1 MSNEMPPP
9 IPALPE
15 VPAET
20 SLAARL
26 TNVFVAPG
34 EVFAEVKASPI
45 RHSNWIVA
53 TLIFILLSWCSAGV
67 MMSQESVRHA
77 FADIQEQA
85 MQKKFQKLVDEKK
98 MTQAQA
104 DQTIADVSKVTGV
117 VYTVMA
123 FVGPVIGGAIAP
135 FLGGFILWAVG
146 TLIFR
151 RTFSYL
157 KAVEASGLTMVV
169 AGLGVLVKGLLC
181 AALGTI
187 FASPGLVLLVRPY
200 DPTNLLHSFLLAFD
214 FFAIWGTVLSGIALA
229 KLSEVS
235 FVKAFAWVAAITF
248 IFVGGMV
255 TLGWAVQHFA
265 PK

>member
-1 MSNEMPPP
+1 MSNETPPP
-9 IPALPE
+9 IPASAQA
-15 VPAET
+15 PAET

-34 EVFAEVKASPI
+34 EVFSEVKTSPV

-53 TLIFILLSWCSAGV
+53 ALIFILLSWCSAGV
-67 MMSQESVRHA
+67 MMSQESIRHS
-77 FADIQEQA
+77 FADMQEQA
-85 MQKKFQKLVDEKK
+85 MQKKFQKLIDEKK

-104 DQTIADVSKVTGV
+104 DQTIAAASKITGV
-117 VYTVMA
+117 IYTVAA
-123 FVGPVIGGAIAP
+123 FVGPVVGGAIAP
-135 FLGGFILWAVG
+135 FLGGFILWGVG

-151 RTFSYL
+151 RPFDYL
-157 KAVEASGLTMVV
+157 KAVESSGLTMVV
-169 AGLGVLVKGLLC
+169 SGLGVLVKGLLC
-181 AALGTI
+181 AALGTM

-214 FFAIWGTVLSGIALA
+214 FFAIWSTVLSGIALA

-235 FVKAFAWVAAITF
+235 FVKAFAWVAAITV
-248 IFVGGMV
+248 IIVGGMV
-255 TLGWAVQHFA
+255 TLGWAAQHFA